1 MERDNK
7 QVNWLPFF
15 SICSV
20 FIVLGTVGWLL
31 KIDATPFAIGFSMMA
46 GLTVIT
52 QFLPPEFSF
61 KNYWYSAITS
71 EAHIILIVLATICS
85 IFLIFFVIPQYDFN
99 FSVKRKNE

>member
-1 MERDNK
+1 MERGNK
-7 QVNWLPFF
+7 RVNWLPFF

-31 KIDATPFAIGFSMMA
+31 KTDATPLAVGLAVMG
-46 GLTVIT
+46 GLTVIAE
-52 QFLPPEFSF
+52 FFPPEFNF
-61 KNYWYSAITS
+61 RNYWYSTIAS

-85 IFLIFFVIPQYDFN
+85 IFLIFFVVPQYEFN